1 MDKEK
6 MLARVRS
13 AVERGRPDGE
23 VPAPATDE
31 PPRAPR
37 RPASGGVYAA
47 PSPAENVAFFCAQ
60 LESSGVGLTRA
71 ACADELGDCLESLLP
86 SEAGASVALSDAVI
100 ELLPRFDERMAR
112 RGVRVVVPPHL
123 RATRGAGNGGSRTPG
138 AGAHY
143 AAAADEYRRALFEC
157 GVGVSTADYAVA
169 DTGTLVLISGG
180 ERHRLV
186 SLIAPVHICLLAAD
200 RILPDMACL
209 LERALEECYS
219 GASPPHATTL
229 ISGPSRTADIEQTL
243 TTGVHGPHELHVLL
257 YEPAAAR
264 ARLPALGPAATAR

>member
-13 AVERGRPDGE
+13 AVERGGPGGE
-23 VPAPATDE
+23 GVASATDE

-47 PSPAENVAFFCAQ
+47 PSPAENVAVFCAE

-71 ACADELGDCLESLLP
+71 ACADELGDGLETLLP
-86 SEAGASVALSDAVI
+86 SEAGASVAFSDAVI

-112 RGVRVVVPPHL
+112 RGVRVVVPPRL
-123 RATRGAGNGGSRTPG
+123 RTTRGAPG
-138 AGAHY
+138 VNAHD
-143 AAAADEYRRALFEC
+143 ATAADEYRSALFEC
-157 GVGVSTADYAVA
+157 GVGVSTANYAVA

-200 RILPDMACL
+200 RILPDMGRL
-209 LERALEECYS
+209 LERVLEECYS
-219 GASPPHATTL
+219 EASPPHATTF

-243 TTGVHGPHELHVLL
+243 TTGVHGPHKLHVLL

-264 ARLPALGPAATAR
+264 KSGRPGPVIPPGS